1 MPKCHFRKQRYV
13 SSYKCDFTLMQKSE
27 NLSLDQKENFS
38 QRSLVSP
45 RGSREHPPCIQS
57 SARGFGLCLG
67 TRKLPILVSQEELSL
82 EQYSILQSSTSCIY
96 PRLFM
101 HGILKL
107 FMTFFFFLM
116 GGKRKKREFKR
127 ENLPKPQTPTELN
140 EPLRVNRT

>member
-1 MPKCHFRKQRYV
+1 
-13 SSYKCDFTLMQKSE
+13 MQNSE

-45 RGSREHPPCIQS
+45 RGSWGHQPCIQS
-57 SARGFGLCLG
+57 AARGFGLCLG
-67 TRKLPILVSQEELSL
+67 TRKLPIPVSQEELSL

-107 FMTFFFFLM
+107 FMTFFFFFLM
-116 GGKRKKREFKR
+116 GGKERKK
-127 ENLPKPQTPTELN
+127 NLKEKTF
-140 EPLRVNRT
+140 